1 MASVDSEGDRV
12 AAGAAREAPR
22 LRPVERRSYGDAVVA
37 ELSEAILHGRYRPGE
52 LLPPEHALCEQLGV
66 RRGALREGL
75 KRLEQAGLVEIRHG
89 GGTRVCDYR
98 RSAGLEVLPA
108 LLRRPDG
115 RIDAHV
121 VRSVMEM
128 RQALAPDVARQAA
141 RRRDDAQLARL
152 TGLVEALGEATDATG
167 QRGELA
173 GEIWDAIVDASDNV
187 AYRLAY
193 NALLAVSQLGRRW
206 LPGILATEV
215 ERVADY
221 GELLRAIRERDTEA
235 AGRIAHAITTRGGD
249 ALDAALASGA
259 VDAALA
265 TSREEP
271 RR

>member
-1 MASVDSEGDRV
+1 
-12 AAGAAREAPR
+12 
-22 LRPVERRSYGDAVVA
+22 VERRSFGDAVVA
-37 ELSEAILHGRYRPGE
+37 ELSDAILHGRYQPGE
-52 LLPPEHALCEQLGV
+52 ALPPEHVLCEQLGV

-108 LLRRPDG
+108 LLRQPDG
-115 RIDAHV
+115 RIDADV

-128 RQALAPDVARQAA
+128 RSALAPDVARQAA
-141 RRRDDAQLARL
+141 RRRDDTQLARL
-152 TGLVEALGEATDATG
+152 TGLVEALAEASDAPER
-167 QRGELA
+167 RGELS
-173 GEIWDAIVDASDNV
+173 GEIWDTVVDASHNV

-206 LPGILATEV
+206 LPGVLATEV
-215 ERVADY
+215 ENVADY
-221 GELLRAIRERDTEA
+221 GDLLRAIGERDTEA
-235 AGRIAHAITTRGGD
+235 AGRIALAITTRGQD
-249 ALDAALASGA
+249 ALDAALAGGV

-265 TSREEP
+265 TSAAHTLNLESDPREP